1 MNGSKVMRPFLV
13 VLAVALIF
21 ILTFY
26 ILTLFI
32 HDKEPAPAPDLV
44 GAQAD
49 GSVYSLSENF
59 GKQGVALIFFEL
71 EHRHSQEAM
80 ENIVPKAKELGV
92 PTVAVCVSELSIEES
107 QARIQEL
114 KLPAPDVLL
123 FDVEGTL
130 AETYHVDPAPCSY
143 FIDKNGML
151 RDAYPGPISA
161 ASAEKELKEIA

>member
-21 ILTFY
+21 FLTFY
-26 ILTLFI
+26 ILTFFI
-32 HDKEPAPAPDLV
+32 HDKEPAPAPDLI
-44 GAQAD
+44 GPRAD

-107 QARIQEL
+107 QARIKEL

-123 FDVEGTL
+123 FDVDGKM
-130 AETYHVDPAPCSY
+130 AKAYNVDPAPCSY
-143 FIDKNGML
+143 FLDKKGML

-161 ASAEKELKEIA
+161 GSAEKELREIA

>member
-13 VLAVALIF
+13 VLAVALVF